1 MLNLVR
7 ILWSSIFLVTVL
19 WVIGTIGKLI
29 SEFSSTAHSFV
40 AWLAK
45 IGFVV
50 VAIGLL
56 VILGWL
62 VFSLINPD
70 NKNSITRFFE

>member
-1 MLNLVR
+1 
-7 ILWSSIFLVTVL
+7 
-19 WVIGTIGKLI
+19 VIGTIGKLI